1 MASGVWHSC
10 FTGRGRLAPPIYGR
24 NTLGQVCPD
33 AMTYKKAV
41 ASAVPAI
48 KPPGAAAEL
57 DCYSLRSLQSNGR
70 ARVGRRGDK
79 NARSG
84 GMQIARPSLQSP
96 LCERAEPLES

>member
-1 MASGVWHSC
+1 VSGVWHSC
-10 FTGRGRLAPPIYGR
+10 FTGASAGRGRLSSNLRAKHITRGR
-24 NTLGQVCPD
+24 PGLPALHPG
-33 AMTYKKAV
+33 AMTYKKGAAAAV
-41 ASAVPAI
+41 ASAI

-84 GMQIARPSLQSP
+84 GHANRPALQ
-96 LCERAEPLES
+96 